1 MPHIIK
7 GLIAFY
13 RLLMDVPAFH
23 IFNDAVD
30 MSFWLLAHV
39 DTLRHTEYG
48 HVVWPC

>member
-13 RLLMDVPAFH
+13 WLLMDVPAFH
-23 IFNDAVD
+23 IFNDGVD
-30 MSFWLLAHV
+30 MYFWLLAHV